1 MFPTAAGSS
10 KDGFSLVEVMVTVGI
25 SAIVMFGAAN
35 FYQNFVKSQ
44 RRMEAA
50 SNAEKEID
58 AFEKIFRKRWAQR
71 ERPLNP
77 ATEIA
82 GEFTRQHPGFLF
94 RTNAIAA
101 YNCNRNTLYFQPA
114 CYSWDVLAGFATNNN
129 PGCVGNQNCSRIS
142 LLISSINNANVRSA
156 DWLAIENQCQTYPAL
171 ARFNYSTNA
180 ANSCRCAR
188 SAATQRQVNQ
198 VVFNDVGGV
207 VRFPPDPSA
216 QLQTA
221 LHSLAVCFNWT
232 RPAPATPPLPLND
245 LNVDIEGAYLGS
257 NDQITFLRKRISLPV
272 NAVYES
278 SESLQR

>member
-1 MFPTAAGSS
+1 MLPTAAGSS

-25 SAIVMFGAAN
+25 SAIVMFGAFN
-35 FYQNFVKSQ
+35 LYQNFVKSQ
-44 RRMEAA
+44 TRMEAA
-50 SNAEKEID
+50 SNAEKEMD

-94 RTNAIAA
+94 RTTAIPA

-114 CYSWDVLAGFATNNN
+114 CYSWDALPGFATNNN
-129 PGCVGNQNCSRIS
+129 PGCAVSQNCRRIS

-156 DWLAIENQCQTYPAL
+156 DWLVIENQCQSYPAL
-171 ARFNYSTNA
+171 ARFNYRTGV
-180 ANSCRCAR
+180 NSCRCAI
-188 SAATQRQVNQ
+188 SAATQTQVNQ
-198 VVFNDVGGV
+198 VVFNDFGRV
-207 VRFPPDPSA
+207 VRFPPDPSSR
-216 QLQTA
+216 LQTA

-232 RPAPATPPLPLND
+232 RPGPATPPRPLDD
-245 LNVDIEGAYLGS
+245 LNVDIEGAYLV